1 MTGVQTCALPILSI
15 SKCDPTIEVWQS
27 MHAPQPMFEQTR
39 AAAKA
44 LAAVDLPE
52 PDGPV
57 KSHEWVI
64 LWLKSLFSRAAI
76 TALFKVSITCD
87 WPTIFSKIFTLI
99 EDISLFDLLF
109 QHESWI
115 FLVLRL

>member
-1 MTGVQTCALPILSI
+1 
-15 SKCDPTIEVWQS
+15 
-27 MHAPQPMFEQTR
+27 MHSPQPLFEQTN

-44 LAAVDLPE
+44 LATVDLPE
-52 PDGPV
+52 PGGPV
-57 KSHEWVI
+57 KSQEWVI
-64 LWLKSLFSRAAI
+64 LWLKSLFSRDAM

-109 QHESWI
+109 QHESST
-115 FLVLRL
+115 FLALHL